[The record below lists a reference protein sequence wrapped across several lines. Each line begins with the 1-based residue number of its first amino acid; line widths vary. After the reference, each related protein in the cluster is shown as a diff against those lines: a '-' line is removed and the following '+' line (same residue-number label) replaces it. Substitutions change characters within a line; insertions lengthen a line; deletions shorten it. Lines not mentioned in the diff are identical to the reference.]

1 MEILKIER
9 RETGTL
15 FWEMVVVLGFILDV
29 FLWFAIVYIA
39 VYVPDSMV
47 MGIAAALNMTILA
60 IIFIAL
66 KKGVMPQERSY
77 VRI

>member
-1 MEILKIER
+1 MEIIKIER
-9 RETGTL
+9 RETETL
-15 FWEMVVVLGFILDV
+15 FWEMVVVLGFILDLI
-29 FLWFAIVYIA
+29 LWLAIVYIA
-39 VYVPDSMV
+39 AYAPDSTA
-47 MGIAAALNMTILA
+47 MGIAAALNMMILA

>member
-1 MEILKIER
+1 MEIIKIER
-9 RETGTL
+9 RETGSL
-15 FWEMVVVLGFILDV
+15 FWEMVVVLGFILDLI
-29 FLWFAIVYIA
+29 LWLVIVYIA
-39 VYVPDSMV
+39 AYVPDSTV

-66 KKGVMPQERSY
+66 KKGVLPQERSY

>member
-1 MEILKIER
+1 MEIIKIER
-9 RETGTL
+9 RETETL

-29 FLWFAIVYIA
+29 ILWLVIVYIA
-39 VYVPDSMV
+39 VYVPDSTV

-66 KKGVMPQERSY
+66 KKGVLPQERSY